1 LSYDQ
6 RTIYIGGVLCY
17 SVYTAKE
24 SEMDTKEL
32 KTNVE
37 KLAEEEGKTILEIIS
52 ELQAGASKIGN
63 DEVLDALC
71 ELKWEHINNMN
82 VK

>member
-1 LSYDQ
+1 
-6 RTIYIGGVLCY
+6 
-17 SVYTAKE
+17 
-24 SEMDTKEL
+24 MDTKEL

-52 ELQAGASKIGN
+52 ELQAGAAKIGN